1 VRGEEWR
8 VALPPWLARFNRRA
22 TNRLTGTF
30 AGWAP
35 GFGIVIHTGRR
46 SGRVYRTPVNA
57 FRDGDDYL
65 IALTYGAQTEWVRN
79 VLEAG
84 ECALVTL
91 GREVRLMRPRI
102 VTDATRRWAPLPVRV
117 VLALI
122 GASQYL
128 RLTRAAPGT

>member
-1 VRGEEWR
+1 
-8 VALPPWLARFNRRA
+8 VALPPWLARFNHRA

-35 GFGIVIHTGRR
+35 WFGIVIHTGRR

-65 IALTYGAQTEWVRN
+65 IALTYGTQTDWVRN
-79 VLEAG
+79 VLAAG
-84 ECALVTL
+84 RCSLVTR
-91 GREVRLMRPRI
+91 GREVRLTRPLV
-102 VTDATRRWAPLPVRV
+102 VTNALQHWAPLPVRV

-122 GASQYL
+122 GAPQYL
-128 RLTRAAPGT
+128 RLTHAAPGA